1 MYNRQTE
8 TCATG
13 PGKKTLTAF
22 LHSTSLL
29 ILYCTGVKTANGE
42 LLLNPHDSYVIEE
55 GDEIIVLAEDDDT
68 YCASITHPLIREKV
82 PDRNTSNGYR
92 YVDICQGGLDAIRN
106 FSKTWACNPSLSL
119 SRIESRDLY
128 GNDVERVLYCGW
140 RFDMGNML
148 QVFSAVA
155 PLGSEFWILSEMP
168 VEQRESELRL
178 RGWENN
184 ACKVKVVHHVGACRR
199 NVLAQLPLESFTS
212 VIVGGSDLPSISK
225 ARMNA
230 KRSSDSN
237 LLGKSGNADG
247 ADARVITVV
256 MMIQDIITRRST
268 ENKYTETYSSRK
280 LNLQMG
286 KNVDGPRSFSHNTL
300 THTGKGVPSG
310 LARAKSQRFLGSRNP
325 TESSTTRGVIVG
337 EIVDSRSRAM
347 LSMVNAIDAV
357 VASSELISKAVAMV
371 SEDRSV
377 NRVLNTLFDPYDSE
391 ITLESVDTY
400 VEVSSNE
407 RVSFFELM
415 ARGRDVGT
423 IVMGYLVREVVQ
435 SENDSQAMV
444 RYTDVMLNPP
454 NKDLRRGWH
463 PDDLLIVLTPGTEE
477 TSSLAPSDFLTDV
490 TELRAMDDI
499 TMEISW
505 QDSAPNAER
514 RPARVRFETADV
526 EH

>member
-1 MYNRQTE
+1 M
-8 TCATG
+8 
-13 PGKKTLTAF
+13 
-22 LHSTSLL
+22 
-29 ILYCTGVKTANGE
+29 KTANGE
-42 LLLNPHDSYVIEE
+42 LLLNPHDFYVIEE

-92 YVDICQGGLDAIRN
+92 YVDICQGGLDAIQN

-184 ACKVKVVHHVGACRR
+184 TSKVKVVHHVGACRR

-212 VIVGGSDLPSISK
+212 VIVGGSDLPSVSK
-225 ARMNA
+225 ARTNA

-268 ENKYTETYSSRK
+268 ENKNTETHSSRK

-286 KNVDGPRSFSHNTL
+286 KNADGPRSFSHNTL
-300 THTGKGVPSG
+300 TNTGKGVSSG
-310 LARAKSQRFLGSRNP
+310 LARAKSQRFLGSKNP
-325 TESSTTRGVIVG
+325 VESSATRGVIVG

-391 ITLESVDTY
+391 ITLESVETY

-435 SENDSQAMV
+435 SETDSQTMV

-454 NKDLRRGWH
+454 NKDVRRGWH
-463 PDDLLIVLTPGTEE
+463 PDDLLIVLTPGTDE

-499 TMEISW
+499 TMEVSW
-505 QDSAPNAER
+505 QDSALSVGR
-514 RPARVRFETADV
+514 RPARVRFETTDM
-526 EH
+526 